1 MLLKHKK
8 TTAFLYS
15 YNYTVNSQEVDLN
28 AGLIVE
34 RVLSVYEPNEP
45 SRYTALAQGLVLEAQ
60 GTPCTRDCGWHLPN
74 NKMSSRDD
82 I

>member
-1 MLLKHKK
+1 MLLKHRK

-15 YNYTVNSQEVDLN
+15 CNYTVNSQEVDLN
-28 AGLIVE
+28 EGLIVE
-34 RVLSVYEPNEP
+34 RVLSVYEPNDP

-60 GTPCTRDCGWHLPN
+60 GTPCTWDCGWHLPS
-74 NKMSSRDD
+74 KMASRDD